1 MTYLLAIA
9 AATLLRAVAIA
20 AAIARATVVRLR
32 LVAQAIAG
40 IATREL
46 GQCKPYH
53 KLCIHMFVRGGPLT
67 GIVSQP
73 WSCLLTS
80 QGWSGANLK
89 PQSSLIKVNKPS
101 QTLEYAHFFKKSN
114 W

>member
-40 IATREL
+40 IATSEL
-46 GQCKPYH
+46 G
-53 KLCIHMFVRGGPLT
+53 L
-67 GIVSQP
+67 
-73 WSCLLTS
+73 CLLMAITTTFILPV
-80 QGWSGANLK
+80 LK
-89 PQSSLIKVNKPS
+89 RRKKLKFSSNHRAFECMEFPK
-101 QTLEYAHFFKKSN
+101 TFFKN
-114 W
+114 

>member
-40 IATREL
+40 IATSDL
-46 GQCKPYH
+46 GQGYLIFPLLPTCLHGLLSVFPSNKR
-53 KLCIHMFVRGGPLT
+53 LRGTFEL
-67 GIVSQP
+67 S
-73 WSCLLTS
+73 
-80 QGWSGANLK
+80 
-89 PQSSLIKVNKPS
+89 
-101 QTLEYAHFFKKSN
+101 F
-114 W
+114 